1 MSLSDFSLVK
11 SIEAHFTSDFERA
24 VFRAALQSFDHEE
37 NPLRLNNFATA
48 LRELGRIHLELE
60 APDERVKKCDWF
72 EQKTND
78 LGKPVI
84 ERGQRAKYAI
94 QGELPDDFVKNT
106 LGIEIDDAITD
117 YTRLISR
124 LSAYTH
130 INSKTFN
137 VPATEAVKQAEHALE
152 VFDQLFTFV
161 RERRETTRKAAED
174 AAQEALRD
182 VLYSEVNEEL
192 DRLSTHTSVEGV
204 ELYSLRI
211 TSMDAEA
218 IRYAGRG
225 NVDVRLQYG
234 SDSDVE
240 RDDGVVSSD
249 SYPLTCDFFA
259 ETCSPLNISVVQGTL
274 IVDTNTFY
282 EPNDDL

>member
-1 MSLSDFSLVK
+1 MTMSLSDSGLVK
-11 SIEAHFTSDFERA
+11 SIEAHFATDFERT

-60 APDERVKKCDWF
+60 APDERVKECDWF
-72 EQKTND
+72 EGKTND
-78 LGKPVI
+78 LGKPII
-84 ERGQRAKYAI
+84 ERAQRAKYAI
-94 QGELPDDFVKNT
+94 QGELPDNFVKNT

-117 YTRLISR
+117 YTRLIGR
-124 LSAYTH
+124 LSAFTH
-130 INSKTFN
+130 INQKTFN
-137 VPATEAVKQAEHALE
+137 VPPHEAINQAQRALE

-161 RERRETTRKAAED
+161 RERREATRKAAED
-174 AAQEALRD
+174 AAQEVLRD
-182 VLYSEVNEEL
+182 VLYGEVNDEL

-204 ELYSLRI
+204 DLYSLKI
-211 TSMDAEA
+211 TSMDAET
-218 IRYAGRG
+218 IRYEGRG

-249 SYPLTCDFFA
+249 SYPLTCQFSA
-259 ETCSPLNISVVQGTL
+259 ATCSPLDISVVWGTL
-274 IVDTNTFY
+274 IIDTDSFY
-282 EPNDDL
+282 E